1 MLDTLAP
8 IAMQA
13 AATLT
18 RRRETIAV
26 ADGATGG
33 LILAGLLTVPGATR
47 FCRGG
52 GVIYSFKGREVLLGL
67 SKEDLAGM
75 ESVTEPYALLQA
87 RAIRDRFDADWGI
100 AESGSAGPGRHP
112 GGVPTGRSCIAVVG
126 PDIAVMTTI
135 ESGSEDRIH
144 NMGAF
149 ALAALRFLNSTLEAA
164 SSGQDSFSN

>member
-8 IAMQA
+8 IAAQTA
-13 AATLT
+13 AILN

-33 LILAGLLTVPGATR
+33 LILAGLLTVPGATS
-47 FCRGG
+47 FCQGG
-52 GVIYSFKGREVLLGL
+52 GVVYSFKGRDVLLGL

-75 ESVTEPYALLQA
+75 ESVTEPYAMLQA
-87 RAIRDRFDADWGI
+87 RAIRDRFGADWGL
-100 AESGSAGPGRHP
+100 AESGSAGPGKHP
-112 GGVPTGRSCIAVVG
+112 GGAPTGRSCIAVAG
-126 PDIAVMTTI
+126 PGIAIATTF

-149 ALAALRFLNSTLEAA
+149 ALAALQFLNSTLEAA
-164 SSGQDSFSN
+164 ARAG